1 MSLQEAIT
9 FLKKIRGAVELED
22 SNGEILSIEFSEN
35 ETRVHLKRGIQY
47 YLRRKGISGR
57 NSSMATFSISKL
69 IKVAKELDNLEYTV
83 EVFLGKDLLIRMGS
97 KANPT
102 FLRFIGPMEIGSGAM
117 KLIKGVLLGK

>member
-9 FLKKIRGAVELED
+9 FLKKIKGAVELED

-35 ETRVHLKRGIQY
+35 EIRVFLKRGIQY
-47 YLRRKGISGR
+47 DLRKKGINGR
-57 NSSMATFSISKL
+57 NSSMTTFSISNL

-102 FLRFIGPMEIGSGAM
+102 FLRFIGPMEIGPGAM